1 MVLRYILRYLAN
13 NENLINRLAESYPVR
28 RAAQLT
34 VYLFHR
40 SKAIMEDAQTKD
52 KALKFKSKLS
62 DELKKE
68 WEKARGG
75 K

>member
-1 MVLRYILRYLAN
+1 MPLRFLLRYFAN
-13 NENLINRLAESYPVR
+13 NEKLIDRIAESYPVR

-34 VYLFHR
+34 IYLFHR
-40 SKAIMEDAQTKD
+40 SKAIMEDTDAKQ
-52 KALKFKSKLS
+52 KALKFKNRFA

-68 WEKARGG
+68 WERSKGG

>member
-1 MVLRYILRYLAN
+1 
-13 NENLINRLAESYPVR
+13 
-28 RAAQLT
+28 
-34 VYLFHR
+34 
-40 SKAIMEDAQTKD
+40 MEDAQTKD

>member
-1 MVLRYILRYLAN
+1 MRYFAN
-13 NENLINRLAESYPVR
+13 NDQLINKLAESYPVR

-40 SKAIMEDAQTKD
+40 SKAIMEDTQAKD
-52 KALKFKSKLS
+52 KALKLKDKLS
-62 DELKKE
+62 EELKKE